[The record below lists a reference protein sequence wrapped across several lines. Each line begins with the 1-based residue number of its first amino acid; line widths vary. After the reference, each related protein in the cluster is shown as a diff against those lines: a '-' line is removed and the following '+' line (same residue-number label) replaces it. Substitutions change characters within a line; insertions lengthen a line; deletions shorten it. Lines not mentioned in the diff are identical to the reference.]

1 MNIEGG
7 DMKKIKLDNEKLISN
22 LGGKNNIVN
31 FTHCLTRLRFELKNI
46 QVINEKKLLGI
57 SKAVKVNIIKNECH
71 LIVGPI
77 VEDLYYDINKTLRK
91 NELEDITQNKILK
104 TSFLEKAK
112 DNLNNIFKYKK

>member
-1 MNIEGG
+1 
-7 DMKKIKLDNEKLISN
+7 MKKIKLDNEKLISN

-46 QVINEKKLLGI
+46 QAINEKRLLDI

-77 VEDLYYDINKTLRK
+77 VEELYYDINKTLRK
-91 NELEDITQNKILK
+91 NELDDMAQNKILK
-104 TSFLEKAK
+104 TGLERKS
-112 DNLNNIFKYKK
+112 LLKKL